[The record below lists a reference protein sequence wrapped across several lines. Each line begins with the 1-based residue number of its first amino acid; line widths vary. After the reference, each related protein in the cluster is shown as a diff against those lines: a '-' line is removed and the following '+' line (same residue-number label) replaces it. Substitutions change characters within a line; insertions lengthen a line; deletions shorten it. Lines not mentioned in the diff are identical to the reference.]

1 MMVLVLP
8 LGSLQVAKAP
18 LQGSGVSI
26 GGGSAGYSRGDAGGS
41 EVAQLLSLGP
51 RLSPVVCHWES
62 LFVVNGV

>member
-1 MMVLVLP
+1 MMVPDLP

-26 GGGSAGYSRGDAGGS
+26 GGGSAGYSRGAAGGS

-51 RLSPVVCHWES
+51 RSSPVVCHWES
-62 LFVVNGV
+62 LFVKSGV